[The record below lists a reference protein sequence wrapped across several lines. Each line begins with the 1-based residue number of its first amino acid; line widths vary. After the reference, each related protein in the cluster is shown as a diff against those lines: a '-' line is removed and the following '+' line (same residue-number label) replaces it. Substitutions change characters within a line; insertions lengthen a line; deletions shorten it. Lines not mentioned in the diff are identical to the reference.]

1 MVKQT
6 QVDYQPGFKIL
17 GGNERSQ
24 SAVMVL
30 TQGESTGGPNNEHAN
45 SDQWLYVVSGEGQAT
60 VRSQTVD
67 LKAGSLVLI
76 EKGETHE
83 ITNTGDEPLRT
94 INIYVPPAY

>member
-1 MVKQT
+1 MKQT
-6 QVDYQPGFKIL
+6 QVEYRQGFKVL

-30 TQGESTGGPNNEHAN
+30 AQGETTGGPNNEHPD
-45 SDQWLYVVSGEGQAT
+45 SDQWLYVLSGTGKAT

-67 LKAGSLVLI
+67 LNPGSLLLI

-83 ITNTGDEPLRT
+83 VTNTGDKPLNT
-94 INIYVPPAY
+94 INFYVPPAY